1 MKNIFRA
8 AALGLAVLVGSAGL
22 AAAQDWDHDRDDYRW
37 NRDYRHDFRR
47 GMHAAREIGYQDGAQ
62 VAREDSWRGKPFNPN
77 PRGRY
82 AWADHGYRGEFGN
95 INEYREH
102 YAQAYQEGY
111 QNAFQGY
118 RGYRYGY

>member
-22 AAAQDWDHDRDDYRW
+22 AAAQDWDHDRDDYRYG
-37 NRDYRHDFRR
+37 RDYRWDFHR
-47 GMHAAREIGYQDGAQ
+47 GMHAARDIGYRDGAQ

-82 AWADHGYRGEFGN
+82 AWADHGYRGEFGS

-102 YAQAYQEGY
+102 YARAYSEGY